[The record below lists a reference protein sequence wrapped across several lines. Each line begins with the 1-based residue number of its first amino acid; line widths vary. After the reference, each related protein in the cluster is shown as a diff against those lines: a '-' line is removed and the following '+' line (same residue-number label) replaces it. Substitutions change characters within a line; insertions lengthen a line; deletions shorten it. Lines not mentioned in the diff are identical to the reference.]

1 VICHLLKKM
10 SLEVEVAENG
20 RVACDKAV
28 QSANEGHAYDVIL
41 TDIQMP
47 EMDGYEA
54 VRWLRAH
61 GWRNPVIAL
70 TAHAMVGDRERCL
83 DAGCDDYITKPVT
96 MADLRRVLT
105 QYLTSRSCS
114 AT

>member
-1 VICHLLKKM
+1 M
-10 SLEVEVAENG
+10 
-20 RVACDKAV
+20 
-28 QSANEGHAYDVIL
+28 
-41 TDIQMP
+41 
-47 EMDGYEA
+47 
-54 VRWLRAH
+54 
-61 GWRNPVIAL
+61 IAL